1 MRLYFFYSAVRENSK
16 LDLSDT
22 EGTIGSVRIKV
33 APPSIFVGTPS
44 TFESLILKQIY
55 LHCKTIITYL
65 LHID

>member
-22 EGTIGSVRIKV
+22 EGAIGSVRIKV
-33 APPSIFVGTPS
+33 ARPSIFVGTPS

-55 LHCKTIITYL
+55 LHCKTFITYL

>member
-33 APPSIFVGTPS
+33 ARPSIFVGTPS